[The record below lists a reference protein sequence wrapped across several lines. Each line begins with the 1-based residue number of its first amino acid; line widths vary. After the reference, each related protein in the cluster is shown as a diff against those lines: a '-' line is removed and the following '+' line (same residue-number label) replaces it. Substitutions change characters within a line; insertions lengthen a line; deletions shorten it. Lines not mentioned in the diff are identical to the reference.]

1 MKGQGASLPA
11 IGLLAVLLLC
21 GCTARDAICINW
33 GLQLPTGGE
42 LAYEADSGA
51 SFHGDGVRY
60 HVFQYQSGELLADL
74 LPWEEPSDAQ
84 VERAVGFLDEIQVPT
99 EERAD
104 FASCSCWYDR
114 QNDNSEIYVFY
125 EEKTDTLYVVESF
138 L

>member
-1 MKGQGASLPA
+1 MRERRASLLA
-11 IGLLAVLLLC
+11 IALLAALLLC
-21 GCTARDAICINW
+21 GCTARDTIHINW
-33 GLQLPTGGE
+33 GLQLPAGGA

-84 VERAVGFLDEIQVPT
+84 VERAAGFLDEIQVPA
-99 EERAD
+99 EKRAD
-104 FASCSCWYDR
+104 FAGCSCWYD
-114 QNDNSEIYVFY
+114 QQDDNSEIYVFY
-125 EEKTDTLYVVESF
+125 EEETDTLYVVESF